1 MAVASITYNGK
12 RARNRSTEGLA
23 DINRKGRKD
32 SSYMAE
38 TADDRN
44 TYTEVEKQRIFDGEF
59 MPHIDSMYNF
69 AYRLTFDEDDAK
81 DLVQDT
87 YMKAFRFINSFQ
99 EGTNAKAWLFR
110 ILKNSFINEYRK
122 KSKQPAKVDYQEVET
137 FYNSDNVDENITT
150 DLRIDAVQDMIGDEV
165 SNALNALAVDF
176 RTVIILCDL
185 EGFTYEEMAKILDIP
200 IGTVR
205 SRLHRAR
212 NLLKD
217 KLKSYAESMGY

>member
-1 MAVASITYNGK
+1 
-12 RARNRSTEGLA
+12 
-23 DINRKGRKD
+23 
-32 SSYMAE
+32 MAE
-38 TADDRN
+38 SEN
-44 TYTEVEKQRIFDGEF
+44 QRYSEPQKVKIFDKEF
-59 MPHIDSMYNF
+59 LPHIDAMYNF

-81 DLVQDT
+81 DLVQET
-87 YMKAFRFINSFQ
+87 YLKAFRFINSFE

-110 ILKNSFINEYRK
+110 ILKNSFINDYRK
-122 KSKQPAKVDYQEVET
+122 KSKEPNKVDYNDVESY
-137 FYNSDNVDENITT
+137 YNSEDANAEITP
-150 DLRIDAVQDMIGDEV
+150 DLRVEALQDMIGDEV
-165 SNALNALAVDF
+165 SNALNSLAVDF

-217 KLKSYAESMGY
+217 KLRSYAQSMGY

>member
-1 MAVASITYNGK
+1 MSDSQ
-12 RARNRSTEGLA
+12 R
-23 DINRKGRKD
+23 RK
-32 SSYMAE
+32 
-38 TADDRN
+38 
-44 TYTEVEKQRIFDGEF
+44 YTQEEKNIIFDGEF

-69 AYRLTFDEDDAK
+69 AFRLTFDEDDAK

-87 YMKAFRFINSFQ
+87 YLKAYRFINSFEQ
-99 EGTNAKAWLFR
+99 GTNAKAWLFR

-137 FYNSDNVDENITT
+137 YYNSDDVDFQGTT
-150 DLRIDAVQDMIGDEV
+150 DLRADSVKDMLGDEI

-176 RTVIILCDL
+176 RTVIILADL

-217 KLKSYAESMGY
+217 KLRGYAQSMGYKTDEED

>member
-1 MAVASITYNGK
+1 MKSPEFLPIPSYNLTQLLLLK
-12 RARNRSTEGLA
+12 LMSEVQR
-23 DINRKGRKD
+23 RKY
-32 SSYMAE
+32 SQE
-38 TADDRN
+38 
-44 TYTEVEKQRIFDGEF
+44 EKNAIFDGEF

-69 AYRLTFDEDDAK
+69 GYRLTFDEDDAK

-87 YMKAFRFINSFQ
+87 YLKAYRFINSFEQ
-99 EGTNAKAWLFR
+99 GTNAKAWLFR

-122 KSKQPAKVDYQEVET
+122 KSKQPTKVDYQEVET
-137 FYNSDNVDENITT
+137 YYNSDDVHYQSTS
-150 DLRIDAVQDMIGDEV
+150 DLRAESVKDMLGDEI
-165 SNALNALAVDF
+165 SNALNSLAVDF

-212 NLLKD
+212 NLLKE
-217 KLKSYAESMGY
+217 KLQGYAHNMGYNTDEEE